1 MVIRRWIFAAL
12 LGTAGLAWHGATAL
26 AAPVPSAE
34 VAQTVVITD
43 LTVRDDL
50 VSGTVVNKSAA
61 SLREIRVLLRQAW
74 QWKDEHHPGADSPGR
89 TTPFTLALN
98 VAPNASAPFTVSP
111 PRLPQRSDGRFV
123 TTMEVVGF
131 SEVGP

>member
-1 MVIRRWIFAAL
+1 MNIRVWICAAL
-12 LGTAGLAWHGATAL
+12 LGTAGLAWSGATAL
-26 AAPVPSAE
+26 AAPLASVEAART
-34 VAQTVVITD
+34 VAITD
-43 LTVRDDL
+43 LTGGDDL

-61 SLREIRVLLRQAW
+61 SLREVRVVLQQAW
-74 QWKDEHHPGADSPGR
+74 QWKDERHPGADSPGQ

-98 VAPNASAPFTVSP
+98 VAPHGSAPFTLTP
-111 PRLPQRSDGRFV
+111 PRLPQRTDGRFV